1 LKRPGAR
8 TASETR
14 GCRLANWFEKT
25 RCPGLL
31 GLTRSHFFLAELI
44 GLLGVAAIELNQTNV
59 FGVHNQPPVAIR
71 PWSNQ
76 IACGHIPMTKRVF
89 VFFCGHRTSVSCMH
103 SCELIHTRCSLTIE
117 DHGVDPRETCMNR
130 TRAQIMPVR

>member
-1 LKRPGAR
+1 VSWIVRFDSIA
-8 TASETR
+8 
-14 GCRLANWFEKT
+14 
-25 RCPGLL
+25 
-31 GLTRSHFFLAELI
+31 FFLAELI

-89 VFFCGHRTSVSCMH
+89 VFFLR
-103 SCELIHTRCSLTIE
+103 
-117 DHGVDPRETCMNR
+117 P
-130 TRAQIMPVR
+130 